1 MIDNWFLEVF
11 IFSFGS
17 LFGANSRHFIFK
29 KLSRFNVKKENRILI
44 INLSAAFLI
53 GLLSQRKEELLFY
66 FLIGFI
72 GSFSTFST
80 FIYDLFQFSM
90 KRKFKRLT
98 CLFFF
103 NIFFGLFLTY
113 LGYLIANQV

>member
-17 LFGANSRHFIFK
+17 LFGAYGRHFIFK
-29 KLSRFNVKKENRILI
+29 NLSRFNVKKENRILI

-53 GLLSQRKEELLFY
+53 GLSSHRKEEFLFY

-80 FIYDLFQFSM
+80 FIYDLFEFSI
-90 KRKFKRLT
+90 KRKIKRLT
-98 CLFFF
+98 TLFFL
-103 NIFFGLFLTY
+103 NILFGLFLTY
-113 LGYLIANQV
+113 LGYLLANII

>member
-44 INLSAAFLI
+44 INLNAAFLI
-53 GLLSQRKEELLFY
+53 GLLSQRKEEFFLLFNWVY
-66 FLIGFI
+66 W
-72 GSFSTFST
+72 
-80 FIYDLFQFSM
+80 
-90 KRKFKRLT
+90 KF
-98 CLFFF
+98 
-103 NIFFGLFLTY
+103 
-113 LGYLIANQV
+113 

>member
-1 MIDNWFLEVF
+1 MIDNSLLKVF
-11 IFSFGS
+11 IISFGA

-29 KLSRFNVKKENRILI
+29 NLSRFNVKKENRILI

-53 GLLSQRKEELLFY
+53 GLSSQRKEEFLFY

-80 FIYDLFQFSM
+80 FIYDLFEFSI
-90 KRKFKRLT
+90 KKKVKKLT
-98 CLFFF
+98 SLVFFY
-103 NIFFGLFLTY
+103 ILFGLLITY
-113 LGYLIANQV
+113 LGYLIANLI

>member
-11 IFSFGS
+11 IISFGA

-29 KLSRFNVKKENRILI
+29 NLSRLNVQKENRILI
-44 INLSAAFLI
+44 INLNAAFFI
-53 GLLSQRKEELLFY
+53 GLSYQRKEEFLFY

-80 FIYDLFQFSM
+80 FIYDLFELSI
-90 KRKFKRLT
+90 KRKIKRLT
-98 CLFFF
+98 SLFFF
-103 NIFFGLFLTY
+103 YILLGLFITY
-113 LGYLIANQV
+113 LGYLIANLI